1 MTAQFQAREFWR
13 AVKRFLPTFRVAAPD
28 VAFKADVTTGAPR
41 LVRLQ
46 NKKPGPVDYLKRGLS
61 AFSLK
66 WAAISFVLTAIVFFM
81 ISMSS
86 TDTLAYE
93 QALESQAR
101 SGDWSGGL
109 QSLFVLRTVASPRPL
124 EFLIMLI
131 IAPIL
136 WNALPPRWRFII
148 FPIIAQMMYMLL
160 SQFAFL
166 PLEFA
171 LLNLFSSVADS
182 LKAL

>member
-1 MTAQFQAREFWR
+1 
-13 AVKRFLPTFRVAAPD
+13 
-28 VAFKADVTTGAPR
+28 
-41 LVRLQ
+41 
-46 NKKPGPVDYLKRGLS
+46 
-61 AFSLK
+61 
-66 WAAISFVLTAIVFFM
+66 
-81 ISMSS
+81 
-86 TDTLAYE
+86 LAYE